1 MKDKTV
7 FCCDNC
13 GFETSK
19 WVGKCPSCGEW
30 NTMKEIQSVKSVQKV
45 SKSKGNHEVV
55 AITDIDI
62 TLETRF
68 STEISEFDRVLGGGA
83 VEGSLVLI
91 GGAPGIGKSTLL
103 LQMCGNLAASNSIL
117 YVSGEESEK
126 QIKLRANRM
135 SVDSKQLYVLSET
148 NLSVILNESQ
158 KLNPK
163 VMIIDSI
170 QTIYDESINSATGS
184 ITQIRECTMQLMR
197 YCKDSSVTVFIVGH
211 INKDGNI
218 AGPKILEHMVDCVV
232 YFEGENNTS
241 FRLLRAVKN
250 RFGSTNEIGV
260 FEMNENGLRCIE
272 NPSEQLLKDR
282 PVNTPGTCVTCIFEG
297 SRPILAEIQSLLCSS
312 SYNPARRCNGFDY
325 NRVSM
330 LTAVLEKRGGLLV
343 NSCDTYVNVIGGLDI
358 DDPAADL
365 ACVLSI
371 ASGFIDK
378 PLGND
383 IAAVGEVG
391 LGGEIRAVTN
401 INQRISEIA
410 RLGFKRCV
418 LPQRLSG
425 EVMKADTMEYIFVKD
440 IRSAIDALLK

>member
-425 EVMKADTMEYIFVKD
+425 EVMKSDTMEYIFVKD

>member
-30 NTMKEIQSVKSVQKV
+30 NTMKEIQSVKSFQKV

-425 EVMKADTMEYIFVKD
+425 EVMKSDTMEYIFVKD

>member
-30 NTMKEIQSVKSVQKV
+30 NTMKEIQSVKSAQKV

-211 INKDGNI
+211 INKDGII

-425 EVMKADTMEYIFVKD
+425 EVMKSDTMEYIFVKD

>member
-297 SRPILAEIQSLLCSS
+297 SRPILAEIQSLLCTS

-425 EVMKADTMEYIFVKD
+425 EVMKSDTMEYIFVKD